1 MREEPE
7 ERRETVAAVPSAS
20 NAPEIPN
27 MPPHGDI
34 VSLMSRTLGAAN
46 RYLVELMAREGLAGI
61 VPSHG
66 DILMQLFACGE
77 QPMQEL
83 ARAIGRD
90 PSTVTALVKK
100 LAAAGY
106 VRTEKGVEDRRA
118 TIVSLTERGRGLR
131 GEFEA
136 VSKELSVVQ
145 GLGIDPTD
153 METARRVL
161 GTVRDNFEH
170 ALKKEDGHGRG
181 A

>member
-1 MREEPE
+1 MDDL
-7 ERRETVAAVPSAS
+7 V
-20 NAPEIPN
+20 NQ
-27 MPPHGDI
+27 
-34 VSLMSRTLGAAN
+34 LSRTLAQAN
-46 RYLVELMAREGLAGI
+46 RFIAIKLKERGLDGI
-61 VPSHG
+61 APSHG

-153 METARRVL
+153 METARRIL

>member
-1 MREEPE
+1 MDDLVNR
-7 ERRETVAAVPSAS
+7 
-20 NAPEIPN
+20 
-27 MPPHGDI
+27 
-34 VSLMSRTLGAAN
+34 LSRALGQAN
-46 RYLVELMAREGLAGI
+46 RFIALKLRERGLDGI
-61 VPSHG
+61 APSHG

-106 VRTEKGVEDRRA
+106 VRTGKGVQDRRA
-118 TIVSLTERGRGLR
+118 TIVSLTGKGRELR

-136 VSKELSVVQ
+136 VSAALREVQ
-145 GLGIDPTD
+145 GRGIDAAD

-161 GTVRDNFEH
+161 AGVRDNFEN
-170 ALKKEDGHGRG
+170 AMREDGEHGRK

>member
-1 MREEPE
+1 MDDLVHRL
-7 ERRETVAAVPSAS
+7 SQ
-20 NAPEIPN
+20 
-27 MPPHGDI
+27 
-34 VSLMSRTLGAAN
+34 TLAQAN
-46 RYLVELMAREGLAGI
+46 RFIALKLKERGLDGI
-61 VPSHG
+61 APSHG

-90 PSTVTALVKK
+90 PSTATVLVKK

-106 VRTEKGVEDRRA
+106 VRTEKGAHDRRA

-136 VSKELSVVQ
+136 VSAALREVQ
-145 GLGIDPTD
+145 GRGIDAAD

-161 GTVRDNFEH
+161 AGVRDNFEN
-170 ALKKEDGHGRG
+170 AMREDGEHGRK

>member
-1 MREEPE
+1 MDDLVNR
-7 ERRETVAAVPSAS
+7 
-20 NAPEIPN
+20 
-27 MPPHGDI
+27 
-34 VSLMSRTLGAAN
+34 LSRALGQAN
-46 RYLVELMAREGLAGI
+46 RFIALKLRERGLDGI
-61 VPSHG
+61 APSHG

-106 VRTEKGVEDRRA
+106 VRTGKGVQDRRA
-118 TIVSLTERGRGLR
+118 TIVSLTGKGCELR

-136 VSKELSVVQ
+136 VSAALREVQ
-145 GLGIDPTD
+145 GRGIDAAD

-161 GTVRDNFEH
+161 AGVRDNFEN
-170 ALKKEDGHGRG
+170 AMREDGEHGRK

>member
-1 MREEPE
+1 MDDLVNRL
-7 ERRETVAAVPSAS
+7 SQ
-20 NAPEIPN
+20 
-27 MPPHGDI
+27 
-34 VSLMSRTLGAAN
+34 TLGQAN
-46 RYLVELMAREGLAGI
+46 RFIAGKLKERGLDGI
-61 VPSHG
+61 APSHG
-66 DILMQLFACGE
+66 DILMRLFACGE

-106 VRTEKGVEDRRA
+106 VRTEKGEQDRRA
-118 TIVSLTERGRGLR
+118 TIVSLTEKGRGLR

-136 VSKELSVVQ
+136 VSAALSEVQ
-145 GLGIDPTD
+145 GRGIDAAD

-161 GTVRDNFEH
+161 AGVRDNFEN
-170 ALKKEDGHGRG
+170 AMREDGGHGRK

>member
-1 MREEPE
+1 MDDLVNR
-7 ERRETVAAVPSAS
+7 
-20 NAPEIPN
+20 
-27 MPPHGDI
+27 
-34 VSLMSRTLGAAN
+34 LSRALGQAN
-46 RYLVELMAREGLAGI
+46 RFIALKLRERGLHGI
-61 VPSHG
+61 APSHG

-106 VRTEKGVEDRRA
+106 VRTGKGAQDRRA
-118 TIVSLTERGRGLR
+118 TIVSLTGKGRELR

-136 VSKELSVVQ
+136 VSAALREVQ
-145 GLGIDPTD
+145 GRGIDAAD

-161 GTVRDNFEH
+161 AGVRDNFEN
-170 ALKKEDGHGRG
+170 AMREDGEHGRK